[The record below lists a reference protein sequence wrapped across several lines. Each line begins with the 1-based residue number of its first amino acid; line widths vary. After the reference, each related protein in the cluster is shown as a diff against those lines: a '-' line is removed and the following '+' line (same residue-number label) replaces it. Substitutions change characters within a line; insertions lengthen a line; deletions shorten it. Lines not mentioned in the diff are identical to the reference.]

1 MRRII
6 EYARKRGIG
15 EIFGDVLRENTRML
29 QTCKKLGFIAGRGF
43 RRSRIWCAWSSTCA
57 ESKSTASDCLNGTFG
72 SWRRGG
78 RAAAPRHEKGP

>member
-29 QTCKKLGFIAGRGF
+29 QMCKKLGFIQARVPEEPDLVRVVLDLRG
-43 RRSRIWCAWSSTCA
+43 
-57 ESKSTASDCLNGTFG
+57 EQDTASM
-72 SWRRGG
+72 
-78 RAAAPRHEKGP
+78 P